1 MTKFLALTLALCL
14 HGSAVLRAQ
23 ADDDQLVADVQ
34 MFTVL
39 TAINM
44 AGYDVGLGSPSDHP
58 LRRVVREDL
67 KDFQGSSLY
76 RLKNLYEQFKLD
88 DPAENLDQYVAFALL
103 CGDAPTFE
111 LHARLPTDLPPEVRR
126 IRTLSPILSE
136 FYREAEIEKL
146 WARYQGAY
154 DNEIARYQE
163 PLIQMLLET
172 GSYLRFSPT
181 SREMQT
187 FKIHFS
193 LMGAPNQVTS
203 RSYGGVVRVVL
214 QASKKLRM
222 DEIRQSFLMHLLD
235 RLSIRNAEEVAKK
248 ETLARLALFA
258 PALSEAY
265 KENFQLLLSKSLA
278 NAVEVRL
285 TDVPGVEKQA
295 RVDQHLKEGF
305 ILTPYFFEKLP
316 AFEAQAEPF
325 PSYYKELVREL
336 NVKHEVERLQG
347 VEFVQAAPKTTSS
360 PPIVPKVSK
369 LDKLLNQAEGLFRLE
384 QLEEA
389 RVKFEEALSE
399 AGGKNGQAEY
409 GLGRVAAFDGEPD
422 LAREHFLRSI
432 DSAEDTYLRAMSHI
446 YIARIEDIVG
456 NRDQALEHYQ
466 SALDVG
472 DPSPQVKGLAEGGL
486 KEPFGG
492 GDDGEDEEDEE
503 VEPPNDSR

>member
-1 MTKFLALTLALCL
+1 MIRITKFLMLTLALWL
-14 HGSAVLRAQ
+14 HGGAVLRAQ
-23 ADDDQLVADVQ
+23 SDDDQLVADVR

-39 TAINM
+39 TAINV
-44 AGYDVGLGSPSDHP
+44 AGYDDGFGSPSDHP

-76 RLKNLYEQFKLD
+76 RLKNIYEQFKLS
-88 DPAENLDQYVAFALL
+88 DPAENLAQYVAFALL
-103 CGDAPTFE
+103 CGEPPTFE
-111 LHARLPTDLPPEVRR
+111 LQARLPTDLPPEVRR
-126 IRTLSPILSE
+126 IRALSPILSE

-146 WARYQGAY
+146 WSRYQGAY

-181 SREMQT
+181 SREMQS
-187 FKIHFS
+187 FKIDFS
-193 LMGAPNQVTS
+193 LLGAPNQVTS
-203 RSYGGVVRVVL
+203 RSYGGVVRVVV

-248 ETLARLALFA
+248 EMLARFALFA
-258 PALSEAY
+258 PALSEVY

-285 TDVPGVEKQA
+285 ADVPDAEKQA
-295 RVDQHLKEGF
+295 RVDQYLKEGY

-316 AFEAQAEPF
+316 AYEAQPEPF
-325 PSYYKELVREL
+325 PSYYKEMIREL
-336 NVKHEVERLQG
+336 DVKHEAERLRSI
-347 VEFVQAAPKTTSS
+347 EFVPAASKGPSS
-360 PPIVPKVSK
+360 QPIVPKVSK
-369 LDKLLNQAEGLFRLE
+369 LDTLLNQAEGLFRLE
-384 QLEEA
+384 QLEDA
-389 RVKFEEALSE
+389 RLKFAEALSE

-422 LAREHFLRSI
+422 LAREHFLRAVE
-432 DSAEDTYLRAMSHI
+432 SADDTYIRAMSHI

-456 NRDQALEHYQ
+456 NREQALEHYQ

-472 DPSPQVKGLAEGGL
+472 DPSSRVKELAEGGL
-486 KEPFGG
+486 KEPFGV
-492 GDDGEDEEDEE
+492 GEDQEGESPD
-503 VEPPNDSR
+503 DCR